1 MRLLLV
7 EDDNLLGDGIRAGLQ
22 QNGYTVDW
30 VTDGRAA
37 RQALQTDEFD
47 LVVLDWGLP
56 VQDGIELLAHLRRGG
71 NGVPVLMLTAR
82 DTVSDRVRGLD
93 SGADDYLVKPFDL
106 EELCA
111 RLRALLRRRGGRA
124 SPVIHHGAI
133 QLDPAARRVSIHGQP
148 VDVSPREFAVLELLM
163 ENTGKV
169 MSRERLEEALYG
181 WSGDVES
188 NTLEVYIH
196 HLRRKLGNDLIH
208 TIRGVGYLVERCA

>member
-22 QNGYTVDW
+22 QNGFTVDW

-37 RQALQTDEFD
+37 RRALQTDEFD

-56 VQDGIELLAHLRRGG
+56 VEDGIELLAHLRRGG

-124 SPVIHHGAI
+124 SPVILHGAI